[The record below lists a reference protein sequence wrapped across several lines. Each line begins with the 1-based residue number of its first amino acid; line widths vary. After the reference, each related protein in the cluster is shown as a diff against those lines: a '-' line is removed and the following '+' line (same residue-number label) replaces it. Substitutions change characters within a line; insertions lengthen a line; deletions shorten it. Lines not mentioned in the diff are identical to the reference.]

1 MKVRAEH
8 QPSFTRRKFLT
19 RLSLTG
25 MASVALPSILK
36 ASSPQSSP
44 QAMDAS
50 PFTILFQGD
59 SITDGNRGRSTDP
72 NHIMGHGYAFSIASR
87 LGAEYPDRNLLF
99 INKGISGNTVT
110 DLSNRWKEDTLD
122 LKPNVLSI
130 LVGVNDVYFRLK
142 NNDTSADN
150 FERVYRSLLD
160 QTRAQFPNILFVLGE
175 PFVLPVGMVN
185 ENLSRWTSEI
195 ERRQTIV
202 KKLAKDYN
210 AVFVGYQNVFTQA
223 CEKASASYWIWDGIH
238 PTVAG
243 HELMA
248 REWINQVGK
257 RLPIITS
264 QYSQKK

>member
-1 MKVRAEH
+1 MTDNYA
-8 QPSFTRRKFLT
+8 SLTRRKFIT
-19 RLSLTG
+19 HLSLAG
-25 MASVALPSILK
+25 IASVALPTLGM
-36 ASSPQSSP
+36 ASLT
-44 QAMDAS
+44 QASHQMDDAAL
-50 PFTILFQGD
+50 FTILFQGD

-110 DLSNRWKEDTLD
+110 DLSNRWKDDTLD

-150 FERVYRSLLD
+150 FGSVYKSLLD
-160 QTRAQFPNILFVLGE
+160 QTRAQFPDVLFVLGE
-175 PFVLPVGMVN
+175 PFVLPVGMVK
-185 ENLSRWTSEI
+185 ENMDRWASEI
-195 ERRQTIV
+195 EYRQRIV

-210 AVFVGYQNVFTQA
+210 AVFVGFQHVFTKA
-223 CEKASASYWIWDGIH
+223 CEKAPASYWIWDGIH

-248 REWINQVGK
+248 REWIDQVSK
-257 RLPIITS
+257 RLPIITAR
-264 QYSQKK
+264 YSPKK